1 MTAFQVPAS
10 KASIKQNQFE
20 FKLPG
25 DRKTYTI
32 PKMQFLKPNLI
43 DELDPE
49 KPKTDV
55 VKSILEHYHP
65 GLWESFDELSQAT
78 AFFEAWAQSSGVD
91 LGESSASTDS

>member
-32 PKMQFLKPNLI
+32 PKMQYLKPSLV
-43 DELDPE
+43 DKLDPE
-49 KPKTDV
+49 TPKTDT
-55 VKSILEHYHP
+55 VKTILDFYHP
-65 GLWESFDELSQAT
+65 GLWDGFDELSQAT
-78 AFFEAWAQSSGVD
+78 AFFEAWAAASSVQ